1 MKKTWENNTEVYG
14 KVFSVD
20 KLKSSI
26 SKKNMPYI
34 SGNLSVAVNEDETD
48 VIDVNFTY
56 VPETYKKGNAN
67 ASYTNLLKIMETMN
81 EDPGAT
87 IFVRINGQ
95 IDVREFDAQ
104 DGKHVVNQM
113 LSGRFVH
120 IVPHMEAEDMK
131 ATFSEDMIITNVV
144 DQQDVT
150 GKDPAVVV
158 KGFGIDKF
166 REQAFP
172 LTFYVK
178 TKAGMDYFL
187 DQDVSMKEPMV
198 TNVWG
203 NRVSTTV
210 VQHKEVESAFGAPQ
224 VKETTFSAKS
234 WDIEGAKSEPLLWDD
249 DSTIT
254 KEEFAA
260 YRQNYEQYLAD
271 EKKRQEEYRKTQ
283 EEKNN
288 AFSAKTTTP
297 KQTAPFEDDEDF
309 NF

>member
-1 MKKTWENNTEVYG
+1 MKEKWENNTEVYG

-20 KLKSSI
+20 RLKSSI

-34 SGNLSVAVNEDETD
+34 GGTLSVAVNEDNTD

-56 VPETYKKGNAN
+56 VPETYKNGNTN
-67 ASYTNLLKIMETMN
+67 ASYTTLMKIMEIMT
-81 EDPGAT
+81 EDPDAN

-104 DGKHVVNQM
+104 DGKHVVNQI
-113 LSGRFVH
+113 LSGRFIH
-120 IVPHMEAEDMK
+120 TAPAMEAEDMK
-131 ATFSEDMIITNVV
+131 ATFSEDMIITSIV
-144 DQQDVT
+144 DQQDVE
-150 GKDPAVVV
+150 GKDPAVLV
-158 KGFGIDKF
+158 KGYGIDKF

-187 DQDVSMKEPMV
+187 DQEISVKEPMV

-210 VQHKEVESAFGAPQ
+210 VKHREIESAFGAPQ

-234 WDIEGAKSEPLLWDD
+234 WDIEGAKNEPLLWDD
-249 DSTIT
+249 ESTIT
-254 KEEFAA
+254 TKEFAT

-271 EKKRQEEYRKTQ
+271 EKKRQEEYRKSQ
-283 EEKNN
+283 EQKDN
-288 AFSAKTTTP
+288 AFTASKETVKTSS
-297 KQTAPFEDDEDF
+297 PFAEDEDF
-309 NF
+309 TF